1 VNSLNTVLIV
11 GCGYVG
17 SRLGQ
22 FISQHYR
29 QNNNIQPNIYGV
41 IRSPDKAIAL
51 QTLGIQPLVLN
62 LDQLDHHSIQTEW
75 CKHSVLFY
83 FAPPPNEGERDT
95 RLEQFLHNLPA
106 IPQALIQ
113 ISTTGVYGNTQGE
126 WVNENSPLNPQTA
139 RARRR
144 VSAEHISEAWCAQR
158 QVRRV
163 VLRVP
168 AIYGP
173 NRLPLERLHANEPVI
188 QNAKSPIINRI
199 HVDDLVNICFTAATN
214 THLHGVYNVS
224 DGNAMTMTEY
234 LQLVARVAHLPMPKQ
249 ISLEEAKQRLSPEL
263 MSYMNESRRVDN
275 SRLLREFGAILSNQS
290 LEKGIKNSLFQQTCS

>member
-1 VNSLNTVLIV
+1 VNPLNTALIV

-22 FISQHYR
+22 FISQHYSS
-29 QNNNIQPNIYGV
+29 NNNIQQNIYGV
-41 IRSPDKAIAL
+41 IRSPDKASAL
-51 QTLGIQPLVLN
+51 QALGIQPVPLN
-62 LDQLDHHSIQTEW
+62 LDQLDHHSIQAEW
-75 CKHSVLFY
+75 CKDSVLFY
-83 FAPPPNEGERDT
+83 LAPPPNEGECDT

-173 NRLPLERLHANEPVI
+173 NRLPLERLRANEPVI
-188 QNAKSPIINRI
+188 QNAQSPIINRI
-199 HVDDLVNICFTAATN
+199 HVDDLVNICFTAAKN
-214 THLHGVYNVS
+214 THLQGVYNVS

-234 LQLVARVAHLPMPKQ
+234 LQLVARIAHLPMPKE
-249 ISLEEAKQRLSPEL
+249 ISLEEAKKRLSPEF
-263 MSYMNESRRVDN
+263 MSYMNESRRIDN
-275 SRLLREFGAILSNQS
+275 SKLLKKFGIQLRY
-290 LEKGIKNSLFQQTCS
+290 EIIEDGIIKCFSQ